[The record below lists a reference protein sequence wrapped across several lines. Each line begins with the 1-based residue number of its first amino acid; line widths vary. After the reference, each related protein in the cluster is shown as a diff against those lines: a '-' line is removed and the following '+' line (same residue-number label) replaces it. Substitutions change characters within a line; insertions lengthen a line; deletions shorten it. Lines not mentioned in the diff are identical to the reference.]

1 MMKIGVLDSG
11 YKSYALEEKIL
22 KENGYML
29 EIFRDHYGKTTDK
42 IQFSRDKTGLFIRQ
56 TEIDKVF
63 LDQCPELKAIVRY
76 GIGYDN
82 INLEEAAMHRVKVA
96 NVQGYATQSVSDHA
110 LALMF
115 SCLRALPEGQR
126 DITRRFGKPPIDDI
140 FELSDKTLGVIGLGR
155 IGTCFTSKC
164 RTIFNRIIAFDPYV
178 HNSQFRNAGAIR
190 SSLNELLSE
199 SHVISLHCSL
209 TEETHHLIN
218 RETIFL
224 MKKRPI
230 LINTARGPVINEK
243 ELQLAL
249 NEDRIHSAGIDV
261 WEDEPLTNRQKPIV
275 NHPRVISTGHYAWFS
290 NRSSLELQKK
300 AAENMMGLLLGR
312 NVPDRLI

>member
-1 MMKIGVLDSG
+1 MKIGVLDSG
-11 YKSYALEEKIL
+11 YKSYAIEEKIL
-22 KENGYML
+22 KENGFML
-29 EIFRDHYGKTTDK
+29 EVFRDHYGKKIDK
-42 IQFSRDKTGLFIRQ
+42 IKFSQDKTGLFIRQ
-56 TEIDKVF
+56 TEIDKDF
-63 LDQCPELKAIVRY
+63 LDHCPVLKAIVRY

-82 INLEEAAMHRVKVA
+82 INLEEAEMHRVKVA

-115 SCLRALPEGQR
+115 SCLRALPIGRR

-155 IGTCFTSKC
+155 IGTCFTTKC
-164 RTIFNRIIAFDPYV
+164 RTIFKRIIAVDPYV
-178 HNSQFRNAGAIR
+178 PESKFRKAGAIR
-190 SSLNELLSE
+190 SSLNELLSD

-209 TEETHHLIN
+209 TEETHHLIK
-218 RETIFL
+218 RETISL

-230 LINTARGPVINEK
+230 LINTARGPIINEND
-243 ELQLAL
+243 LQQAL
-249 NEDRIHSAGIDV
+249 IEDKIHSAGIDV
-261 WEDEPLTNRQKPIV
+261 WEDEPLTYRQKPIV
-275 NHPRVISTGHYAWFS
+275 NHPKVISTGHYAWYS

-312 NVPDRLI
+312 NVLDRLI